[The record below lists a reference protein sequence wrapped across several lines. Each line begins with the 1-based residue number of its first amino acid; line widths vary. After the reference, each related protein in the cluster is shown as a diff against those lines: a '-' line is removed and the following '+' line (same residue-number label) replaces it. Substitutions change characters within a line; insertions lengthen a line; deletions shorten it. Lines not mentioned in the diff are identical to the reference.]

1 MNEEELQNYIS
12 EVLKGNEDYYKYISD
27 FADKYGFDPATMEE
41 PLSQSIGYVE
51 EAQRLCKDHI
61 LALRSEGSAQSS
73 SMPQFMALGD
83 KLAALLRN
91 LQSVRNR
98 QKSIIQES
106 QGGSL
111 REDVKKLFDDLFAIK
126 WFPDYVGVPS
136 LEALRKYKIKHPF
149 LKKGA
154 HTKNVSTYMLDPAE
168 FDKLIEAL
176 AEFYFSESR
185 GFDEKM
191 IKALEAAAENIRKSV
206 ITGEDILMAK
216 AAFNKY
222 EGVYNSIIGS

>member
-51 EAQRLCKDHI
+51 EAQRLCKDHV
-61 LALRSEGSAQSS
+61 LALRNEGSAQSGN
-73 SMPQFMALGD
+73 MLNFMALGD

-98 QKSIIQES
+98 QKSVIQES
-106 QGGSL
+106 QGTL
-111 REDVKKLFDDLFAIK
+111 KEDVKQLFDDLFAIK
-126 WFPDYVGVPS
+126 WFPDYVGVPN
-136 LEALRKYKIKHPF
+136 LAGLKKYKIKHPF
-149 LKKGA
+149 FKKGA
-154 HTKNVSTYMLDPAE
+154 HTKNVSTYMLDPSE
-168 FDKLIEAL
+168 FDILIEAL
-176 AEFYFSESR
+176 AEYYFSEAR

-191 IKALEAAAENIRKSV
+191 LKALEVANENLRKSV
-206 ITGEDILMAK
+206 VTGEDILLAK

-222 EGVYNSIIGS
+222 EAVYNSIIGN

>member
-51 EAQRLCKDHI
+51 EAQRLCKDYV
-61 LALRSEGSAQSS
+61 LTLRSEGSAQSG
-73 SMPQFMALGD
+73 SMLTFMGLGD

-106 QGGSL
+106 QGTL
-111 REDVKKLFDDLFAIK
+111 KEDVKQLFTDLFAIK

-136 LEALRKYKIKHPF
+136 VEGLKKYKIKHSF

-154 HTKNVSTYMLDPAE
+154 HTKNVSTYMLDPSE
-168 FDKLIEAL
+168 FDILIEAL
-176 AEFYFSESR
+176 AEYYFSEAK

-191 IKALEAAAENIRKSV
+191 LKALEVATENLHKSV
-206 ITGEDILMAK
+206 VTGEDILMAK

>member
-106 QGGSL
+106 QGGAL

-136 LEALRKYKIKHPF
+136 LEALKKYKIKHPF

-191 IKALEAAAENIRKSV
+191 IKALEAATENIRKSV

>member
-61 LALRSEGSAQSS
+61 LAIRSEGSAQGS

-98 QKSIIQES
+98 QKSVIQES
-106 QGGSL
+106 QGGTL

-191 IKALEAAAENIRKSV
+191 IKALEAATENIRKSV

>member
-61 LALRSEGSAQSS
+61 LALRSDGSAQNG
-73 SMPQFMALGD
+73 SMLTFMGLGD

-98 QKSIIQES
+98 QKSLIQES
-106 QGGSL
+106 QGGDL
-111 REDVKKLFDDLFAIK
+111 RDNIKKLFDDLFAVK

-136 LEALRKYKIKHPF
+136 LEALKKYKIKHPF

-154 HTKNVSTYMLDPAE
+154 HTKNVSTYMLDPSE

-176 AEFYFSESR
+176 AEFYFNENR

-191 IKALEAAAENIRKSV
+191 IKALEAATDNLRKSV
-206 ITGEDILMAK
+206 VTGEDILMAK

>member
-136 LEALRKYKIKHPF
+136 LEALKKYKIKHPF

-191 IKALEAAAENIRKSV
+191 IKALEAATENIRKSV